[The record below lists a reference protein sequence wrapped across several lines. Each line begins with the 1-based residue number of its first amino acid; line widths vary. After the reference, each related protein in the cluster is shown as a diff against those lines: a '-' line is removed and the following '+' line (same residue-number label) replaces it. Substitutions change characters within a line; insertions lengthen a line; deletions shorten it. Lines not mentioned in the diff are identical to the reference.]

1 MARPQCDVP
10 LVFIWL
16 VFRIGDLLSLYF
28 VLIKQSWRE
37 EDESG
42 IVGQA
47 SRGDCGES
55 VEQTGLQLLPAYL
68 ALHLQ
73 EMEFTS
79 QLQTFF
85 SSSRSFLTTT
95 TLLSSSSSSEE
106 EVEAAA
112 SSAAFSDQ
120 IWHGRSFTH
129 SSWNTSLK
137 SPAEGVATSL
147 FAFPASVFQGFQLAG
162 FQLAAGGIGGRTV
175 VLVVLFS
182 SHNNRRRYRQKQQ

>member
-1 MARPQCDVP
+1 
-10 LVFIWL
+10 LVGFPYWRAS
-16 VFRIGDLLSLYF
+16 VSLF
-28 VLIKQSWRE
+28 CLDQAVGWRE

-73 EMEFTS
+73 EIEFTS

-95 TLLSSSSSSEE
+95 TLLSSSSSSE
-106 EVEAAA
+106 VEAAA

-120 IWHGRSFTH
+120 I
-129 SSWNTSLK
+129 
-137 SPAEGVATSL
+137 
-147 FAFPASVFQGFQLAG
+147 
-162 FQLAAGGIGGRTV
+162 
-175 VLVVLFS
+175 
-182 SHNNRRRYRQKQQ
+182 